1 MIPRNSSCGGPARG
15 SGSDKDIDV
24 SEESVAYDLV
34 VSEVG
39 EEVREEG
46 HQPIQSL
53 ALQLCLSNNDGGAGL
68 LSGQVGIPSRL

>member
-46 HQPIQSL
+46 HQPVQSL
-53 ALQLCLSNNDGGAGL
+53 AL
-68 LSGQVGIPSRL
+68 